1 MKTFGMKIREERKK
15 RNMTQTEFAEKLGV
29 SMRMVG
35 DYETGKRRPHRAKM
49 KAMAEILELPYEYLV
64 DDRYETVLSVFNGVM
79 DDTPAEKK
87 YVTVTDEPVTNILNP
102 DTGDATYKE
111 KAADVNKDTAA
122 GARTQRAIQEASF
135 ISAKAQALFAGGDLP
150 LEVKDKFFEA
160 LYDSYL
166 ACRAQAVEDGITVD
180 GMDIQKSEE

>member
-64 DDRYETVLSVFNGVM
+64 GHRYETM
-79 DDTPAEKK
+79 
-87 YVTVTDEPVTNILNP
+87 I
-102 DTGDATYKE
+102 
-111 KAADVNKDTAA
+111 
-122 GARTQRAIQEASF
+122 
-135 ISAKAQALFAGGDLP
+135 
-150 LEVKDKFFEA
+150 
-160 LYDSYL
+160 
-166 ACRAQAVEDGITVD
+166 
-180 GMDIQKSEE
+180 